1 MLKLK
6 FITIILIFLLLYLLS
21 LVVFISGINFKS
33 KLSKDIEAI
42 VILTGSKARLDEG
55 FKLIEGNSNILMLI
69 TGVGDGVKYSDLVQ
83 SNKLNLANISL
94 GFKAKN
100 TFQNALETSEW
111 VKENNIKNYILLTD
125 NWHMQ
130 RALLFFKSVM
140 PDLSIFPLA
149 LETIN
154 LNINNL
160 LFNPKIFITIFI
172 EHLKYIISHFQILFY
187 WLINW

>member
-6 FITIILIFLLLYLLS
+6 FITVILIFLLLYILS
-21 LVVFISGINFKS
+21 FVGFVSGINFKS
-33 KLSKDIEAI
+33 KLPKDIEAI
-42 VILTGSKARLDEG
+42 VILTGSKERLDKG
-55 FKLIEGNSNILMLI
+55 FKLLEENSNILMLI

-83 SNKLNLANISL
+83 SNELNFENISL

-130 RALLFFKSVM
+130 RALLFFKSIM
-140 PDLSIFPLA
+140 PDLSVSPLA
-149 LETIN
+149 LEVIN
-154 LNINNL
+154 LNNL
-160 LFNPKIFITIFI
+160 LFKPKILITIFI

-187 WLINW
+187 WLIN

>member
-1 MLKLK
+1 M
-6 FITIILIFLLLYLLS
+6 TIILIILLLYILS
-21 LVVFISGINFKS
+21 FVGFISDINFKS
-33 KLSKDIEAI
+33 KLPNDIEAI

-55 FKLIEGNSNILMLI
+55 FKLLEENSNILMLI
-69 TGVGDGVKYSDLVQ
+69 TGVGNGVKYSDLVQ
-83 SNKLNLANISL
+83 SNKFNLANISL

-100 TFQNALETSEW
+100 TFQNALETLEW
-111 VKENNIKNYILLTD
+111 AKENNIKNYILLTD

-140 PDLSIFPLA
+140 PNLSISPLA

-154 LNINNL
+154 FNMDNL
-160 LFNPKIFITIFI
+160 LVKPKIFITVFV

-187 WLINW
+187 WVIN